1 MPESRP
7 SSSVNDDNDSR
18 RPVESVIERR
28 RPRSVSVWSATFRSI
43 ASRRSMHLSQRWIPG
58 SAPKCFIC
66 FRRFPQEEHF
76 SRFALLFLSDRRPIS
91 AGTLDPLADPRS
103 TPLSCPPTPSLLVL
117 SGSGPPTL
125 VPSAGSCFVATME
138 ASNRDTPDDR
148 RSRHAVALNLR
159 RAPHTRAV
167 HRRMSAQRGPR
178 RSPRR
183 GSRIDLGRSPRGRQ
197 PSRSPPSRFR
207 PRGDSHTPIPS

>member
-76 SRFALLFLSDRRPIS
+76 RRFALLFLSDRRPIS

-103 TPLSCPPTPSLLVL
+103 TPCLARLLHPFPSCPVRSTPDASPICRILLRGDKGGVEQRHTGRPTFPTRGSSQPA
-117 SGSGPPTL
+117 SGAAYTRR
-125 VPSAGSCFVATME
+125 PSANVCSTRAE
-138 ASNRDTPDDR
+138 AISSTGIAN
-148 RSRHAVALNLR
+148 RSRSITAR
-159 RAPHTRAV
+159 
-167 HRRMSAQRGPR
+167 SAAFPI
-178 RSPRR
+178 SNEPV
-183 GSRIDLGRSPRGRQ
+183 S
-197 PSRSPPSRFR
+197 PSR
-207 PRGDSHTPIPS
+207 